1 MFIPH
6 LQCWKIKMILKSLC
20 SHFSPILPRVQWNW
34 LGETKA
40 PSCWIASDPTLS
52 PPPAIMFLLHQLFT
66 CIIPYQAHFTQSRDC
81 CGWYEY
87 VYVLAAAART
97 LWCKRREPE
106 GSLLLHNKGRG
117 SESLCLHELSTQSGL
132 WPTST
137 ERSEWKWTCGWSD
150 SVVER
155 GECVWERESDSMCI
169 SGACTEAC
177 KVSRQWRSTS
187 ELSVVSL
194 LLGFLSI
201 IVPKCLQ
208 LLPV

>member
-1 MFIPH
+1 MSYD
-6 LQCWKIKMILKSLC
+6 QCLVHFFVKSLIWFLPNHLWWSFRIHKTIGILC
-20 SHFSPILPRVQWNW
+20 SFPICIGRKQKLFKKVFAKHFSPILPLVQWNW
-34 LGETKA
+34 LGETRA

-66 CIIPYQAHFTQSRDC
+66 CIIPYQTHFTQSRDC
-81 CGWYEY
+81 GGWYEY

-137 ERSEWKWTCGWSD
+137 ERSEWKWTCGWRD

-155 GECVWERESDSMCI
+155 ECVWEKE
-169 SGACTEAC
+169 
-177 KVSRQWRSTS
+177 W
-187 ELSVVSL
+187 
-194 LLGFLSI
+194 
-201 IVPKCLQ
+201 
-208 LLPV
+208 